1 MVGSSRRRT
10 SGEYPAAAPITVAT
24 ATPMPKPAATRAS
37 VTSVLRCN
45 SPVRARSTKVAKITD
60 GGGARRPVAQ
70 PMRTTNS
77 HSTASVTG
85 NTRPSAGR
93 AQRDQRCDA
102 AGCAGAA
109 AFDVPSAATVMA
121 TRDMGPAVNA
131 MRQNGA
137 LDRDVAVVDQIV
149 QRLFHVHVWRDD
161 AGFLQRQPGFQNG
174 VALWRPDLVEGQFGP
189 LFKLNVDDRVGQFGD
204 VHEDA
209 LFIVVMSETIFARLF
224 IDSEHAFGQLRIGF
238 KEVLAGI
245 EDPPGVSVL
254 VAIKQPRAVLDL
266 RLRHHRIEAGPGID
280 VAANQRG
287 LAVGMLQQHFADV
300 FF

>member
-102 AGCAGAA
+102 SGCAGAA
-109 AFDVPSAATVMA
+109 AVDVPSAATVMA
-121 TRDMGPAVNA
+121 TTDMGPAANA
-131 MRQNGA
+131 MRQTGA
-137 LDRDVAVVDQIV
+137 SDRDVAVVDQIV
-149 QRLFHVHVWRDD
+149 QCLLHIHIWLDD
-161 AGFLQRQPGFQNG
+161 PGFLQRESGFQNR
-174 VALWRPDLVEGQFGP
+174 VALWLPDLVEGQFGP

-204 VHEDA
+204 LHEDA
-209 LFIVVMSETIFARLF
+209 LLVVVMSETIFARLL
-224 IDSEHAFGQLRIGF
+224 IDPEYAFGQLRISF

-245 EDPPGVSVL
+245 EDAPSVGVL
-254 VAIKQPRAVLDL
+254 ITIKQPR
-266 RLRHHRIEAGPGID
+266 
-280 VAANQRG
+280 
-287 LAVGMLQQHFADV
+287 
-300 FF
+300 